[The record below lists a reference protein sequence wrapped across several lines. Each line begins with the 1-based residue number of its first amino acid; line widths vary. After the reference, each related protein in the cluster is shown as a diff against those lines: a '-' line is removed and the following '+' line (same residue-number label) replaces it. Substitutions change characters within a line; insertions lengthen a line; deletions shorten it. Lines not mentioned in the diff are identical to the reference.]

1 MHKFSWLELVAIP
14 LNIVE
19 IEEDLWMDDVYKIPN
34 YYVCRML
41 PTVTPETRLEGALIF
56 MRNLSECP
64 PSYLNDPGRK
74 DFFEIV
80 WLKGENPLHD
90 VQLHDFDMKG
100 DWIYLIPP
108 YRVHQLNKAGKNGEL
123 LSFKREILEEGDKEF
138 LLDIFKIFNVQ
149 GEFSC
154 LRLDQDAADDLNGVY
169 RLLNLEYQKQQA
181 DTIIVKALL
190 KVFLLKLIKVKE
202 EEFTGHDIHQ
212 KRVYEFLML
221 LESNYLMVRNID
233 FYAAKLDISSKRL
246 NQILKEKLH
255 KTGTQII
262 HDRIILEAKR
272 LIIHSEHTIKEI
284 SYELGFSD
292 RPYFSRFFK
301 KQTGQTPEMFLKQ
314 AHNHTRLNSNT
325 LI

>member
-1 MHKFSWLELVAIP
+1 M
-14 LNIVE
+14 
-19 IEEDLWMDDVYKIPN
+19 IEPIKES
-34 YYVCRML
+34 
-41 PTVTPETRLEGALIF
+41 RLASAMIYI
-56 MRNLSECP
+56 RNLRDCP

-80 WLKGENPLHD
+80 WLKNEDPLHD
-90 VQLHDFDMKG
+90 TKNENFEIKG

-123 LSFKREILEEGDKEF
+123 LSFKREVLEEDDKEF

-154 LRLDQDAADDLNGVY
+154 LRLEKEAAADLGSVFQLLNNEYQKTADDLV
-169 RLLNLEYQKQQA
+169 
-181 DTIIVKALL
+181 IVKAIL

-202 EEFTGHDIHQ
+202 QEFTGHDIHQ

-221 LESNYLMVRNID
+221 LESNYLQVRNTD
-233 FYAAKLDISSKRL
+233 FYAGKLGISSKRL
-246 NQILKEKLH
+246 NQILKDKLD
-255 KTGTQII
+255 KTGMELI

-272 LIIHSEHTIKEI
+272 MIIHSEQTIKEI
-284 SYELGFSD
+284 AYELGFSD

-301 KQTGQTPEMFLKQ
+301 KQTGQTPDEFQKQTRIHQKLK
-314 AHNHTRLNSNT
+314 LNT
-325 LI
+325 LSDSTAI

>member
-1 MHKFSWLELVAIP
+1 MINQPLENRLTSAMIY
-14 LNIVE
+14 IR
-19 IEEDLWMDDVYKIPN
+19 DLHN
-34 YYVCRML
+34 
-41 PTVTPETRLEGALIF
+41 
-56 MRNLSECP
+56 CP

-80 WLKGENPLHD
+80 WLQNEDPLHN
-90 VQLHDFDMKG
+90 LKTGDFDVKG

-108 YRVHQLNKAGKNGEL
+108 YRVHQLNKAGKNGAL
-123 LSFKREILEEGDKEF
+123 ISFKREILQEEDKEF

-154 LRLDQDAADDLNGVY
+154 LRLDKAAAEDLNGVY
-169 RLLNLEYQKQQA
+169 DLLIQEYQKSS
-181 DTIIVKALL
+181 DDLMILKAFL

-202 EEFTGHDIHQ
+202 QEFTSHDIHQ

-221 LESNYLMVRNID
+221 LEGNYLQVRNID
-233 FYAAKLDISSKRL
+233 YYAGKLGISSKRL
-246 NQILKEKLH
+246 NQILKDKLD

-272 LIIHSEHTIKEI
+272 LIIHSEHSIKEVAF
-284 SYELGFSD
+284 ELGFSD

-301 KQTGQTPEMFLKQ
+301 KQTAQTPEEFQKQ
-314 AHNHTRLNSNT
+314 AQNHLKLKSNT
-325 LI
+325 LV

>member
-1 MHKFSWLELVAIP
+1 MINQSTES
-14 LNIVE
+14 
-19 IEEDLWMDDVYKIPN
+19 
-34 YYVCRML
+34 
-41 PTVTPETRLEGALIF
+41 RLESAMIYI
-56 MRNLSECP
+56 RNLHNCP

-80 WLKGENPLHD
+80 WLKNEDPLHALKD
-90 VQLHDFDMKG
+90 NDFEVKG

-123 LSFKREILEEGDKEF
+123 ISFKREILEEEDKEF

-154 LRLDQDAADDLNGVY
+154 LRLERPAAEELGGIY
-169 RLLNLEYQKQQA
+169 ELLIGEYQKGRENL
-181 DTIIVKALL
+181 IIVKAML

-202 EEFTGHDIHQ
+202 QEFTGHDIQQ

-221 LESNYLMVRNID
+221 LEGNYLQVRNID
-233 FYAAKLDISSKRL
+233 FYAGKLDISSKRL
-246 NQILKEKLH
+246 NQILKDKLG

-284 SYELGFSD
+284 AYQLGFSD

-301 KQTGQTPEMFLKQ
+301 KQTAQTAEEFQKQ
-314 AHNHTRLNSNT
+314 AQSHLKLKANT

>member
-1 MHKFSWLELVAIP
+1 MMPATTSAIQLESA
-14 LNIVE
+14 
-19 IEEDLWMDDVYKIPN
+19 M
-34 YYVCRML
+34 
-41 PTVTPETRLEGALIF
+41 IF
-56 MRNLSECP
+56 MRPLSECP

-80 WLKGENPLHD
+80 WLKNEAPLHD
-90 VQLHDFDMKG
+90 VASDGTEMIS

-123 LSFKREILEEGDKEF
+123 LSFKREILEEADKEF

-154 LRLDQDAADDLNGVY
+154 LRLDTEASEDLAGVY
-169 RLLNLEYQKQQA
+169 RLLSLEYAKQRA
-181 DTIIVKALL
+181 DITIVKAFL

-202 EEFTGHDIHQ
+202 EEFTGHDVHQ

-221 LESNYLMVRNID
+221 LESNYLQVRNID
-233 FYAAKLDISSKRL
+233 FYAAKLDISAKRL

-272 LIIHSEHTIKEI
+272 LIIHSEQTLKQI

-301 KQTGQTPEMFLKQ
+301 KQTGQTPDDFLKQ
-314 AHNHTRLNSNT
+314 AQKHVKLKSNT
-325 LI
+325 LV

>member
-1 MHKFSWLELVAIP
+1 MTPTAIP
-14 LNIVE
+14 
-19 IEEDLWMDDVYKIPN
+19 
-34 YYVCRML
+34 
-41 PTVTPETRLEGALIF
+41 ETQLESAMIF

-80 WLKGENPLHD
+80 WLRNENPLHD
-90 VQLHDFDMKG
+90 VKSADFEMKG

-123 LSFKREILEEGDKEF
+123 LSFKREILEEADKEF

-154 LRLDQDAADDLNGVY
+154 LRLDNDASDDLSEVY
-169 RLLNLEYQKQQA
+169 HLLTKEYMKENS
-181 DTIIVKALL
+181 DITIVKAFL

-233 FYAAKLDISSKRL
+233 FYAGKLDVSSKRL

-272 LIIHSEHTIKEI
+272 LIIHSEHTIKQI

-301 KQTGQTPEMFLKQ
+301 KQTGQTPDDFQKQ
-314 AHNHTRLNSNT
+314 AQNHLKLRSNT